1 MCGFN
6 GIFGNDISG
15 LNSSKRIKKMNDSII
30 HRGPDASGQYSCEN
44 ISLGHRRLS
53 IIDLDKRSNQP
64 MISDDYIIVFNGE
77 IFNYKNLKKEIGG
90 IYKTDSD
97 TEVIIKC
104 VASKGIDWFLEN
116 ANGMFAFALFNF
128 KTKNLYLCRDRFGIK
143 PLFYSITGDKL
154 IFSSEIKGI
163 LSSGLVEAKFNYSKI
178 EEYLSYRQVFE
189 PNTFFK
195 NIFQVES
202 ANYLEFDTHLNERK
216 IKYWSLPNTFNSD
229 EFDENQLTINLRNKL
244 IESVNLWAISD
255 VNIGA
260 FLSGGLDSSLTSAIL
275 SQRHKNLMTYTI
287 GFEEKDYNEFY
298 YADLVSKHISSKHTQ
313 LNENINSYHSKW
325 DELIYFKDSPLAVP
339 NEVPL
344 AVMCKELKKDFTVVI
359 SGEGAD
365 ELFGGYGKIYKKY
378 FDVKY
383 SNKNLIFLDAF
394 FKEYSY
400 VEQSFIEKYFKNQEN
415 SVLDFGKKIYNKSN
429 DDLDFTYRFFHS
441 FHIKGLLNRVDM
453 TSMYASVEARPPFL
467 DHELI
472 EFVYKNIPNQLKIKW
487 KDKKSEDLAKNKTS
501 SEYSEVLDIPKYI
514 LKKVSEEFLPDEIIY
529 RKKMGFPVPLDNW
542 FEELKKKAKQEFTD
556 SEWLKCD
563 NIDEMISSILQLKRS
578 GQTLW
583 MLLNIDKFYKKYFK
597 KDWKW

>member
-30 HRGPDASGQYSCEN
+30 HRGPDAAGQYSSEN

-128 KTKNLYLCRDRFGIK
+128 KTKTLYLCRDRFGIK

-202 ANYLEFDTHLNERK
+202 ANYLEFDIHLNERK
-216 IKYWSLPNTFNSD
+216 INYWSLPNTFNSD
-229 EFDENQLTINLRNKL
+229 EFDENQLTIKLRNKL

-313 LNENINSYHSKW
+313 LNENVNSYHSKW

-383 SNKNLIFLDAF
+383 SNENLIFLDAF

-400 VEQSFIEKYFKNQEN
+400 VEQSFIEKYFKNQDN

>member
-1 MCGFN
+1 
-6 GIFGNDISG
+6 
-15 LNSSKRIKKMNDSII
+15 
-30 HRGPDASGQYSCEN
+30 
-44 ISLGHRRLS
+44 
-53 IIDLDKRSNQP
+53 
-64 MISDDYIIVFNGE
+64 
-77 IFNYKNLKKEIGG
+77 
-90 IYKTDSD
+90 
-97 TEVIIKC
+97 
-104 VASKGIDWFLEN
+104 
-116 ANGMFAFALFNF
+116 
-128 KTKNLYLCRDRFGIK
+128 
-143 PLFYSITGDKL
+143 
-154 IFSSEIKGI
+154 
-163 LSSGLVEAKFNYSKI
+163 
-178 EEYLSYRQVFE
+178 
-189 PNTFFK
+189 
-195 NIFQVES
+195 
-202 ANYLEFDTHLNERK
+202 
-216 IKYWSLPNTFNSD
+216 
-229 EFDENQLTINLRNKL
+229 
-244 IESVNLWAISD
+244 
-255 VNIGA
+255 
-260 FLSGGLDSSLTSAIL
+260 
-275 SQRHKNLMTYTI
+275 MTYTI

-298 YADLVSKHISSKHTQ
+298 YADLDIFHQNIQ
-313 LNENINSYHSKW
+313 LNENVNSYHSKW

-383 SNKNLIFLDAF
+383 SNENLIFLDAF

-400 VEQSFIEKYFKNQEN
+400 VEQSFIEKYFKNQDN

>member
-30 HRGPDASGQYSCEN
+30 HRGPDAAGQYSSEN

-128 KTKNLYLCRDRFGIK
+128 KTKTLYLCRDRFGIK

-202 ANYLEFDTHLNERK
+202 ANYLEFDIHLNERK
-216 IKYWSLPNTFNSD
+216 INYWSLPNTFNSD

-313 LNENINSYHSKW
+313 LNENVNSYHSKW
-325 DELIYFKDSPLAVP
+325 DELIYFKDYRL
-339 NEVPL
+339 
-344 AVMCKELKKDFTVVI
+344 
-359 SGEGAD
+359 
-365 ELFGGYGKIYKKY
+365 LFQTKY
-378 FDVKY
+378 P
-383 SNKNLIFLDAF
+383 S
-394 FKEYSY
+394 
-400 VEQSFIEKYFKNQEN
+400 
-415 SVLDFGKKIYNKSN
+415 
-429 DDLDFTYRFFHS
+429 R
-441 FHIKGLLNRVDM
+441 
-453 TSMYASVEARPPFL
+453 
-467 DHELI
+467 
-472 EFVYKNIPNQLKIKW
+472 
-487 KDKKSEDLAKNKTS
+487 
-501 SEYSEVLDIPKYI
+501 
-514 LKKVSEEFLPDEIIY
+514 
-529 RKKMGFPVPLDNW
+529 
-542 FEELKKKAKQEFTD
+542 
-556 SEWLKCD
+556 
-563 NIDEMISSILQLKRS
+563 
-578 GQTLW
+578 
-583 MLLNIDKFYKKYFK
+583 
-597 KDWKW
+597 